1 MNKQRN
7 NYLPFLLLFIQP
19 IFMASNLV
27 VARGAAELVPP
38 ISLAFWRWL
47 VCFLILLPFTFKYFF
62 KNYKHY
68 KNELIK
74 IFCLGSLACGVCGAF
89 PFLAGKT
96 TTIINMGI
104 IYSSSPIFI
113 ILISTIFFKE
123 KINLIRICGVLIC
136 MAGVITIII
145 KGSILLL
152 FQLKFTSGDLWM
164 LGASIG
170 WAFYTIYLFHW
181 KSSMPI
187 LERFVLIAMF
197 GAISLLPFFVL
208 ENIYISE
215 TNYDLNFLFWV
226 LFAAISPSIIAFLL
240 FSYVNNKLGASVTGS
255 VLYLYTVY
263 GAVYGLILFNETIE
277 LFHYMGTVLVFI
289 GIFLIKK
296 KINNDKRI

>member
-1 MNKQRN
+1 MSNSKN

-27 VARGAAELVPP
+27 VARGGAEFVPP

-47 VCFLILLPFTFKYFF
+47 MCFLILLPFTFKYLFQ
-62 KNYKHY
+62 NYKSY
-68 KNELIK
+68 KNELNKTFI
-74 IFCLGSLACGVCGAF
+74 LGLLACGICGAF
-89 PFLAGKT
+89 PFIAGKT

-123 KINLIRICGVLIC
+123 KINIVRILGVLIC
-136 MAGVITIII
+136 VLGVIAIIVKGDI
-145 KGSILLL
+145 KLL
-152 FQLKFTSGDLWM
+152 FLLKFTSGDLWM

-170 WAFYTIYLFHW
+170 WAFYTIYLFNW
-181 KSSMPI
+181 KSVMPI
-187 LERFVLIAMF
+187 LERFTIIAMF
-197 GAISLLPFFVL
+197 GAISLLPFFIL
-208 ENIYISE
+208 ENIYICE
-215 TNYDLNFLFWV
+215 TTYDLNFLFWV

-240 FSYVNNKLGASVTGS
+240 FNYVNKKLGASITGS

-263 GAVYGLILFNETIE
+263 GAVYGLLFFDETIE
-277 LFHYMGTVLVFI
+277 LFHYVGTVLVFI

-296 KINNDKRI
+296 KINYDKKI

>member
-1 MNKQRN
+1 
-7 NYLPFLLLFIQP
+7 
-19 IFMASNLV
+19 MASNLV
-27 VARGAAELVPP
+27 IARGGAEFVPP

-47 VCFLILLPFTFKYFF
+47 MCFLILLPFTFKYLF
-62 KNYKHY
+62 KNYKSY
-68 KNELIK
+68 KNELNKTFI
-74 IFCLGSLACGVCGAF
+74 LGFLACGICGAF
-89 PFLAGKT
+89 PFIAGKT

-123 KINLIRICGVLIC
+123 KINIVRVLGILICVFGVL
-136 MAGVITIII
+136 AIIV
-145 KGSILLL
+145 KGDIRLL

-170 WAFYTIYLFHW
+170 WAFYSIYLFNW
-181 KSSMPI
+181 KSVMPI
-187 LERFVLIAMF
+187 LERFTIIAMF
-197 GAISLLPFFVL
+197 GAISLLPFFIL

-215 TNYDLNFLFWV
+215 TTYDLNFLFWV

-240 FSYVNNKLGASVTGS
+240 FNYVNKKLGASITGS

-263 GAVYGLILFNETIE
+263 GAVYGLLFFNETIE
-277 LFHYMGTVLVFI
+277 LFHYVGTVLVFI

-296 KINNDKRI
+296 KINYDKKI